1 MKPAKGSDPFFHG
14 LLGVTMRAGD
24 QVMASKPTR
33 ERDGERE
40 PATSGQFTTEPER
53 GEAPAWEEVA
63 AGRYM
68 PRRIKGSCKG
78 RALG

>member
-1 MKPAKGSDPFFHG
+1 ME
-14 LLGVTMRAGD
+14 
-24 QVMASKPTR
+24 SK
-33 ERDGERE
+33 ELQDKAALAHFADESHEGEV
-40 PATSGQFTTEPER
+40 Q
-53 GEAPAWEEVA
+53 AWEQVD

>member
-1 MKPAKGSDPFFHG
+1 MDVKPP
-14 LLGVTMRAGD
+14 
-24 QVMASKPTR
+24 
-33 ERDGERE
+33 RDEGGGIEGAPHFSADI
-40 PATSGQFTTEPER
+40 PADEVR
-53 GEAPAWEEVA
+53 AWEEID

>member
-1 MKPAKGSDPFFHG
+1 
-14 LLGVTMRAGD
+14 MRSE
-24 QVMASKPTR
+24 QLR
-33 ERDGERE
+33 EHVGEGE
-40 PATSGQFTTEPER
+40 PAVAGQFTGEAGP
-53 GEAPAWEEVA
+53 GEAPAWEQVA

>member
-1 MKPAKGSDPFFHG
+1 MGSEQARD
-14 LLGVTMRAGD
+14 RAD
-24 QVMASKPTR
+24 VVEETTA
-33 ERDGERE
+33 
-40 PATSGQFTTEPER
+40 AQFTAEPESADVR
-53 GEAPAWEEVA
+53 AWEQVD

>member
-1 MKPAKGSDPFFHG
+1 MGAETPQPP
-14 LLGVTMRAGD
+14 GVEPQFTGETEAGD
-24 QVMASKPTR
+24 VS
-33 ERDGERE
+33 
-40 PATSGQFTTEPER
+40 
-53 GEAPAWEEVA
+53 AWQEVA

>member
-1 MKPAKGSDPFFHG
+1 MKKPRGSNEIDGKTADQHTG
-14 LLGVTMRAGD
+14 QGD
-24 QVMASKPTR
+24 
-33 ERDGERE
+33 G
-40 PATSGQFTTEPER
+40 
-53 GEAPAWEEVA
+53 PAWEEVA

>member
-1 MKPAKGSDPFFHG
+1 MADERGPVDAAPHFVDEPAP
-14 LLGVTMRAGD
+14 D
-24 QVMASKPTR
+24 QV
-33 ERDGERE
+33 
-40 PATSGQFTTEPER
+40 Q
-53 GEAPAWEEVA
+53 AWEQIE

>member
-1 MKPAKGSDPFFHG
+1 MG
-14 LLGVTMRAGD
+14 LE
-24 QVMASKPTR
+24 QPR
-33 ERDGERE
+33 ERVGEAE
-40 PATSGQFTTEPER
+40 PAVAGQFTGDAGP
-53 GEAPAWEEVA
+53 GEVPAWEEVA

>member
-1 MKPAKGSDPFFHG
+1 VGAKQKEADTVETESPSEGKKENDRVLSEQF
-14 LLGVTMRAGD
+14 
-24 QVMASKPTR
+24 SISS
-33 ERDGERE
+33 E
-40 PATSGQFTTEPER
+40 PASG
-53 GEAPAWEEVA
+53 PAWEEVA

>member
-1 MKPAKGSDPFFHG
+1 MVMVRRVIS
-14 LLGVTMRAGD
+14 LGD
-24 QVMASKPTR
+24 QVMRLEEPR
-33 ERDGERE
+33 ERANE
-40 PATSGQFTTEPER
+40 PELVTPGQFTAAAGLEET
-53 GEAPAWEEVA
+53 PAWEEVS